1 MATKMCPPPDGG
13 EEYLQLG
20 PDTDRGPSPAGLAV
34 VRLLALAVA
43 VGAVRLG
50 LREWHT
56 ATIVLVVLGAAWVL
70 GRVD

>member
-1 MATKMCPPPDGG
+1 MHRPTDGG
-13 EEYLQLG
+13 EDYLPLG
-20 PDTDRGPSPAGLAV
+20 PDIDRGPSPVRLAV

-50 LREWHT
+50 LREWH
-56 ATIVLVVLGAAWVL
+56 AASMVLVVLGAAWVL